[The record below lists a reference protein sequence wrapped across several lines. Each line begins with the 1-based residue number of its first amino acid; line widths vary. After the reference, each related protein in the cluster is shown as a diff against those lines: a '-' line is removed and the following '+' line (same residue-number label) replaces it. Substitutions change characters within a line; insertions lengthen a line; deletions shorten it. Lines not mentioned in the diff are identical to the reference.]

1 MALKE
6 DTEYLPIEKKS
17 RVWLLQEIKKLHY
30 IFNMGV
36 YGHFSL
42 FLLELIISLLVRTMG
57 YA

>member
-6 DTEYLPIEKKS
+6 DIEYLPIEKKS

-36 YGHFSL
+36 YACMVISL
-42 FLLELIISLLVRTMG
+42 FPRLG